1 MMKNVLS
8 CAVLS
13 AALIGFATP
22 AHALSITGG
31 VLNTSV
37 GSFSDTGVDS
47 VNLIDV
53 DGNNDDATAFLL
65 LELAGNANI
74 NSFGIYGFTG
84 SGNSVVLGDMLEV
97 FSGSASA
104 VTSQTIRFD
113 VASGEAW
120 IGAGPHKNIGTNF
133 GFYLSNGTNTF
144 FSHTGLNG
152 DGFDHT
158 KLYNV
163 QNSGAG
169 ELFGSNVVVAFE
181 DLPGGGDQDFDDLV
195 VGVNDVTPVP
205 EPGSMMLLGTG
216 LFGLAGA
223 ARRRFL
229 RA

>member
-1 MMKNVLS
+1 RKGRQLQLKPGGPRTPRRRVPDLSSAGMEDVNVTQREEGQRQIMMKNVLS

-113 VASGEAW
+113 VA
-120 IGAGPHKNIGTNF
+120 
-133 GFYLSNGTNTF
+133 
-144 FSHTGLNG
+144 
-152 DGFDHT
+152 
-158 KLYNV
+158 
-163 QNSGAG
+163 
-169 ELFGSNVVVAFE
+169 
-181 DLPGGGDQDFDDLV
+181 
-195 VGVNDVTPVP
+195 
-205 EPGSMMLLGTG
+205 
-216 LFGLAGA
+216 
-223 ARRRFL
+223 
-229 RA
+229 